1 MLAPDDRHLFLQALR
16 PPDGYKFD
24 HGIGT
29 TFSLDLYSLLVA
41 PLSLAFLEFENPEQ
55 ALRDPLWLLES
66 LRRYSGR
73 LTIFCQAGQI
83 QVPARHNLLL
93 SHLEGMV
100 LEARA
105 PRGGAFHPKFWLLRY
120 TAPDSQPLY
129 RLLNLT
135 RNLTFD
141 RCWDLMV
148 SLEGEVADRK
158 KAFGRNRPITD
169 FLHALPGLVRNNIR
183 EETAECL
190 KVFQSEVGRV
200 EFEIPEGFD
209 NIRFHP
215 LGISGHL
222 GNPFP
227 RRADRHLII
236 SPFLSDTFLKERVQ
250 TGEQHVLI
258 SRLESVDELNR
269 KTRKSFEQVLVLEDQ
284 IEPEISE
291 SNEIS
296 TEASTTVE
304 RSVESVELTGLHA
317 KLYIWEH
324 GWDADWLIGS
334 ANATTAAFHH
344 NVEFMIGLMGKK
356 SRIGIDAILH
366 GKSGRASFMNILRA
380 YPEPDARSKPD
391 PDQKAAEALAEKVR
405 KWLISS
411 EPFLSIDSSAAQEY
425 EVDLGFKVQL
435 KAEPGNYTIR
445 CWPITVD
452 AGLGQFVFQDRRTSP
467 VHFSKIGLTSL
478 TSFVAFEIRITHKA
492 HQHLVQF
499 VINLPVVGMP
509 AERDDSI
516 LSAMLSDRSQF
527 LRYIQMLLL
536 DASTNLESGFAEAA
550 LRLGSNLPNT
560 GRWDQP
566 LLEKLVLALSRSNFP
581 GGQIDQIQ
589 DLVARLK
596 RSPRGQLVI
605 PPEFDLFWEKI
616 LLAREKLL

>member
-24 HGIGT
+24 RGIGT
-29 TFSLDLYSLLVA
+29 TFSLDLYSLLVT
-41 PLSLAFLEFENPEQ
+41 PLSLAFLDFESPEQ
-55 ALRDPLWLLES
+55 ALGNPLWLLDS
-66 LRRYSGR
+66 LRRYSTR

-120 TAPDSQPLY
+120 VAPDSPPLY

-148 SLEGEVADRK
+148 SLDGEVADRK
-158 KAFGRNRPITD
+158 KSFGRNRPITD

-190 KVFQSEVGRV
+190 KVFQTEVGRV
-200 EFEIPEGFD
+200 EFDVPEGFD
-209 NIRFHP
+209 HIKFHP
-215 LGISGHL
+215 LGISGHV
-222 GNPFP
+222 GNPCP
-227 RRADRHLII
+227 KTADRYLIL

-250 TGEQHVLI
+250 TGKQHVLI
-258 SRLESVDELNR
+258 SRLESVDELNP

-284 IEPEISE
+284 IEPEVLE

-296 TEASTTVE
+296 TEGTTTVE

-317 KLYIWEH
+317 KLYVWEH

-334 ANATTAAFHH
+334 ANATTSAFHH
-344 NVEFMIGLMGKK
+344 NVEFMIGLTGKK

-366 GKSGRASFMNILRA
+366 DKSGRASFMNILRA
-380 YPEPDARSKPD
+380 YPEPDTLSKPD
-391 PDQKAAEALAEKVR
+391 PDQKAAEAMAEKVR

-411 EPFLSIDSSAAQEY
+411 EPFLSIDCPAPQEY
-425 EVDLGFKVQL
+425 EASLGFKVQR
-435 KAEPGNYTIR
+435 KAEPGNYSIL

-452 AGLGQFVFQDRRTSP
+452 SGLGQFVFQNRHTKP
-467 VHFSKIGLTSL
+467 VHFSQIGLTSL
-478 TSFVAFEIRITHKA
+478 TSFVGFEIRVTHKA
-492 HQHLVQF
+492 HQHVARF

-527 LRYIQMLLL
+527 LQYLQMLLL
-536 DASTNLESGFAEAA
+536 DGSTNLDSAFTEAA
-550 LRLGSNLPNT
+550 LRLGSKLPNT

-589 DLVARLK
+589 DLVTRLK
-596 RSPRGQLVI
+596 RSPHGQLVI
-605 PPEFDLFWEKI
+605 PPEFDLLWEKI

>member
-24 HGIGT
+24 RGIGT
-29 TFSLDLYSLLVA
+29 TFSLDLYSLLVT
-41 PLSLAFLEFENPEQ
+41 PLSLAFLDFESPEQ
-55 ALRDPLWLLES
+55 ALQNPLWLLDS
-66 LRRYSGR
+66 LRRYSNR

-100 LEARA
+100 LQAQA

-120 TAPDSQPLY
+120 LAPDSPPLY

-148 SLEGEVADRK
+148 SLEGEIADRK

-169 FLHALPGLVRNNIR
+169 FLHALPRLARNNIR
-183 EETAECL
+183 KETAECL
-190 KVFQSEVGRV
+190 EVFQSEVGRV
-200 EFEIPEGFD
+200 EFEIPEDFD

-227 RRADRHLII
+227 KRADRYLIL
-236 SPFLSDTFLKERVQ
+236 SPFLSDSFLKERAQ

-258 SRLESVDELNR
+258 SRLESVDELTP
-269 KTRKSFEQVLVLEDQ
+269 KTRKDFEQVFVLEDQ
-284 IEPEISE
+284 IEPEVSE
-291 SNEIS
+291 SNDFS
-296 TEASTTVE
+296 TEE
-304 RSVESVELTGLHA
+304 RPTLEGSAESVELTGLHA
-317 KLYIWEH
+317 KLYVWEH

-344 NVEFMIGLMGKK
+344 NVEFMIGLTGKK
-356 SRIGIDAILH
+356 SRIGIDEILH
-366 GKSGRASFMNILRA
+366 GKSGRASLMNILRA
-380 YPEPDARSKPD
+380 YPEPDARTKPD
-391 PDQKAAEALAEKVR
+391 PDQKAAEALADQVR
-405 KWLISS
+405 RWLVDS
-411 EPFLSIDSSAAQEY
+411 EPFLSIHSPVPQEY
-425 EVDLGFKVQL
+425 ETTLSFKVAH
-435 KAEPGNYTIR
+435 KPVSGNYTIR

-452 AGLGQFVFQDRRTSP
+452 AGLGQFLFQDRRIRP
-467 VHFSKIGLTSL
+467 VHFSKVGLTSL

-492 HQHLVQF
+492 HQHVAQF
-499 VINLPVVGMP
+499 VINVPVIGMP

-536 DASTNLESGFAEAA
+536 DGGTNLESGFVEGA

-589 DLVARLK
+589 DLIARLK
-596 RSPRGQLVI
+596 RSPQGQMII
-605 PPEFDLFWEKI
+605 PPEFDLLWEKI
-616 LLAREKLL
+616 LLAREKLS